1 MAKKYMVYLEQN
13 GETVALCNRVLS
25 SRRDAETI
33 AADRMKSLKN
43 VFPSSLGYEQRGS
56 FCKDGH
62 AVLKNDTTGHKLSL
76 RITGLKDGIE
86 YLEEGLDPKDLKI
99 GVSEKLES
107 FTNSVQSVT
116 ITITHIPTNIKAT
129 MTEKTH
135 HKARAEAMSL
145 LVSLLRQKEF
155 N

>member
-13 GETVALCNRVLS
+13 GETVALCNRFLS

-33 AADRMKSLKN
+33 AADRMKSLKS

-62 AVLKNDTTGHKLSL
+62 AILKNDITAHKISL
-76 RITGLKDGIE
+76 RITALKDGAE

-99 GVSEKLES
+99 GTTEKLGS
-107 FTNSVQSVT
+107 FTNSIQSVT
-116 ITITHIPTNIKAT
+116 LTITHIPTNIKAT
-129 MTEKTH
+129 ITAKSH
-135 HKARAEAMSL
+135 HKARAEAMDAL
-145 LVSLLRQKEF
+145 IEILRQKEF

>member
-1 MAKKYMVYLEQN
+1 MAKKYMIYFEQH
-13 GETVALCNRVLS
+13 GETVALCNRLLS

-33 AADRMKSLKN
+33 ASDKMKNLKA

-62 AVLKNDTTGHKLSL
+62 AVLKNDATGHKISL
-76 RITGLKDGIE
+76 RITAVKDGIE
-86 YLEEGLDPKDLKI
+86 YLKEGLDPKDLKV
-99 GVSEKLES
+99 VSDEKLGS

-116 ITITHIPTNIKAT
+116 MAITHIPTNVKAT
-129 MTEKTH
+129 ITAKSQ
-135 HKARAEAMSL
+135 HKARDEAMVL
-145 LVSLLRQKEF
+145 LIETLRQKEF